1 MRVYLTTVMDESY
14 GGQRL
19 DQALAKC
26 FPAHSRARLTDWIK
40 RNEVWVNGEH
50 WEPKRK
56 LKGGESILIDAEVAA
71 QQADEGQAIPLSI
84 IYEDDE
90 ILVLNKPAGRVVHP
104 GAGNR
109 QSTLL
114 NALLYHAP
122 ALREIPR
129 AGIIHRLDKDTT
141 GLMVVA
147 KTLAAHTKLVASLA
161 AREIEREYLVLIA
174 GEWIAGKTIDLPI
187 GRHPTQRT
195 KMAVMKTS
203 GKPARTH
210 FRCYQRYEGY
220 TLLHA
225 KLETGRTHQIRV
237 HLSHDGF
244 PVVGD
249 STYGWRYRVPKGASV
264 ALQEAIRR
272 FSRQALHA
280 WKLSLDHPVSG
291 ERLSFEVPLPDD
303 FAALLTCMVG
313 KNKTL

>member
-1 MRVYLTTVMDESY
+1 MRVYLTTVIDENY
-14 GGQRL
+14 IGQRL

-40 RNEVWVNGEH
+40 RKEVWVDGEH
-50 WEPKRK
+50 WEPKGK
-56 LKGGESILIDAEVAA
+56 LKGGESILIDTVLVA
-71 QQADEGQAIPLSI
+71 QQQDQEQPIPLSI
-84 IYEDDE
+84 VYEDDDLL
-90 ILVLNKPAGRVVHP
+90 ILNKPAGRVVHP

-109 QSTLL
+109 EGTLL

-122 ALREIPR
+122 QLREVPR

-147 KTLAAHTKLVASLA
+147 KTLVAHTKLVASLA
-161 AREIEREYLVLIA
+161 AREIDREYLVLIA
-174 GEWIAGKTIDLPI
+174 GEWIAGKSIDLPI

-249 STYGWRYRVPKGASV
+249 STYGWRYRVPKGASI
-264 ALQEAIRR
+264 ALQEKIRQ

-280 WKLSLDHPVSG
+280 WKLSLNHPATG
-291 ERLSFEVPLPDD
+291 ERLSFEAPLPED
-303 FAALLTCMVG
+303 FAKLLTCML
-313 KNKTL
+313 KK